1 MFPSHQILGYAA
13 ALSEFYGTNVS
24 EVVIWPM
31 ASDILRQLEVT
42 GCSGLGVPELQVE
55 MISQTPWCQGHVPWF
70 KKWDPLGKIGALS
83 SGYQAL

>member
-1 MFPSHQILGYAA
+1 MFKHVPIQPVGYAA

-55 MISQTPWCQGHVPWF
+55 MISQTP
-70 KKWDPLGKIGALS
+70 
-83 SGYQAL
+83 

>member
-1 MFPSHQILGYAA
+1 MLPSHQTVGYAA

-42 GCSGLGVPELQVE
+42 GCSGLKVPELQVE
-55 MISQTPWCQGHVPWF
+55 LISQMPWCQGHVPR
-70 KKWDPLGKIGALS
+70 WDPLGGFELRDAKGDP
-83 SGYQAL
+83 